1 MTDSS
6 EVRISLGEA
15 AYRRLRADIVSCRLA
30 PGRRFTEKQLAKET
44 GFGTSP
50 LREALTRLDQEGMIR
65 TLPRKGYQVTRLTPK
80 SVGDL
85 LELWGIIA
93 PELLRR
99 GVTRGTLEQKQR
111 VAAGFEELDRVGRE
125 PPGDATA
132 MRLVELLDEVFAV
145 LAQASGNDYL
155 INWFQRLSGDLARV
169 WVIVLSTE
177 PSAVMGTD
185 PVDFFSTKIVIEQD
199 ADAIAES
206 VRHYLAQFRE
216 RVLRVV
222 SRWPSV
228 EHTEIVPL
236 RSHS

>member
-1 MTDSS
+1 
-6 EVRISLGEA
+6 
-15 AYRRLRADIVSCRLA
+15 
-30 PGRRFTEKQLAKET
+30 
-44 GFGTSP
+44 
-50 LREALTRLDQEGMIR
+50 
-65 TLPRKGYQVTRLTPK
+65 
-80 SVGDL
+80 
-85 LELWGIIA
+85 
-93 PELLRR
+93 
-99 GVTRGTLEQKQR
+99 VTRGTLEQKQR